1 MHDVSITR
9 TPRRWEVADALPFI
23 VCHLAVLGALWSG
36 VTTSAVVVAV
46 VLYGV
51 RMFFVTA
58 GYHRYFSHRTYKT
71 SRVGQAVL
79 AFMAQT
85 SAQKGAIWWAS
96 HHRRHHRLSDRPGDV
111 HSPRQDGLF
120 YAHVGWIFNGT
131 GATDWGLVKDLARYP
146 ELVFLNRWYLLPP
159 TVLAVAVLVL
169 FGWSGLFIG
178 FFASTVAVWHGT
190 FVINSLAHV
199 IGRRRFPTLDDSRNS
214 VWLALVTFGEGW
226 HNNHHS
232 YMAST
237 RQGFYWWELDL
248 TYYLLRLGAALG
260 LVWDLR
266 EPPASHLTEGRARD
280 RVVWRQRSVAM
291 PSAATS
297 SLAAT
302 DAV

>member
-1 MHDVSITR
+1 MHDVAITR
-9 TPRRWEVADALPFI
+9 TPRRWQVAGALPFVI
-23 VCHLAVLGALWSG
+23 CHLAVLGALFAG
-36 VTTSAVVVAV
+36 VTTQAVVVGV

-120 YAHVGWIFNGT
+120 YAHVGWIFNQT
-131 GATDWGLVKDLARYP
+131 EATDWRLVKDLARYP

-159 TVLAVAVLVL
+159 TVLAVAVALL

-214 VWLALVTFGEGW
+214 LWLALVTFGEGW
-226 HNNHHS
+226 HNNHHT

-237 RQGFYWWELDL
+237 RQGFYRWELDL
-248 TYYLLRLGAALG
+248 SYYLLRLAAALG

-266 EPPASHLTEGRARD
+266 EPPASLLAEGRARD
-280 RVVWRQRSVAM
+280 RGAFCEPSVAM
-291 PSAATS
+291 PPP

-302 DAV
+302 DPV

>member
-1 MHDVSITR
+1 
-9 TPRRWEVADALPFI
+9 
-23 VCHLAVLGALWSG
+23 
-36 VTTSAVVVAV
+36 
-46 VLYGV
+46 
-51 RMFFVTA
+51 MFFVTA

-120 YAHVGWIFNGT
+120 YAHVGWIFNHT
-131 GATDWGLVKDLARYP
+131 GATDWRLVKDLARYP

-159 TVLAVAVLVL
+159 TVLAVAVVLL

-226 HNNHHS
+226 HNNHHT

-237 RQGFYWWELDL
+237 RQGFYWWEVDL
-248 TYYLLRLGAALG
+248 SYYLLRAGAALG
-260 LVWDLR
+260 LVWGLR
-266 EPPASHLTEGRARD
+266 EPPASLLTEGRARD
-280 RVVWRQRSVAM
+280 RGAWRQPTVAA
-291 PSAATS
+291 PG
-297 SLAAT
+297 LAAT
-302 DAV
+302 DPAA